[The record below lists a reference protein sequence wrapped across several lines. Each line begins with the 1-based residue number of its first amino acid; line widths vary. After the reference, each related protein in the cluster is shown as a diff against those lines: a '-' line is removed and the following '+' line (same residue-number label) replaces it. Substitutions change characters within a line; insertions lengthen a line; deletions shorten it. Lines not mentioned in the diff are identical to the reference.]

1 MKIAVMGAGAV
12 GCYYGAMLALAGHEV
27 TLIGRPALVAAVQ
40 THGLILEK
48 AGQRHICP
56 VQASTAPAAIA
67 GAEMVLVCV
76 KSGDTATAGTQIAP
90 HLAPDT
96 LLLSLQNGISN
107 PETLA
112 QTTGHPVIAAVVFMA
127 SAMAA
132 PGVVR
137 HEGRGEL
144 TIGGPQADRA
154 AAPLNAAAIPTQVS
168 SDVMGL
174 LWGKLLINCAYNAIS
189 AIARLPYGTVCATP
203 GLPQLIQDITA
214 ECRAVA
220 QAEGITLPPDIEH
233 TIRNLPGWMPA
244 QYSSTAQDVMR
255 GRPTEID
262 FLNGEITRRAARHG
276 IDVPINR
283 TLTLLTKLAEHPRI

>member
-27 TLIGRPALVAAVQ
+27 TLIGRPALVEAV
-40 THGLILEK
+40 TANGLILEK
-48 AGQRHICP
+48 AGARHVCV
-56 VQASTAPAAIA
+56 VQASTDPSAIA
-67 GAEMVLVCV
+67 GARMVLFCV
-76 KSGDTATAGTQIAP
+76 KSGDTAEAGAQIAP
-90 HLAPDT
+90 YLSDDT

-107 PETLA
+107 PETLEHV
-112 QTTGHPVIAAVVFMA
+112 TGHKAIAAVVYMA
-127 SAMAA
+127 SAMVA

-144 TIGGPQADRA
+144 AIGGPDAARA
-154 AAPLNAAAIPTQVS
+154 AETLNAAHIQTEVS
-168 SDVMGL
+168 ANVMGL

-189 AIARLPYGTVCATP
+189 AIARMPYGTFYAVD
-203 GLPQLIQDITA
+203 GLPQLIEDITA
-214 ECRAVA
+214 ECLAVA
-220 QAEGITLPPDIEH
+220 RAEGVTLPEGTLQ
-233 TIRNLPGWMPA
+233 TIRNVPSWMPA

-262 FLNGEITRRAARHG
+262 FLNGEILRRAARHG

-283 TLTLLTKLAEHPRI
+283 TLTLLTKLAEMQ